1 MSLYRDRAVV
11 LHAWK
16 LGEADRIV
24 SLHTHDHGK
33 VRAVAKGVRRTRSR
47 FGSRLEPMNLVAV
60 QLYRG
65 RGDLDTVTQVETID
79 RHHRLRRD
87 PDRFAR
93 ASVLLEAVEQVAQ
106 DREPDPAL
114 HVMLARALATL
125 DRRDPVVSPVI
136 VAAFLLKVLVHEG
149 VGPELGHCVG
159 CGSSGPFDA
168 FDPAHGGVLCRGCRS
183 GRALGEEVL
192 ALMRTILTGGLGALL
207 DRADVHDRAGA
218 ELEALATAAF
228 EHHIERRLRSF
239 GVLDRTRA

>member
-47 FGSRLEPMNLVAV
+47 FGSRLEPTNLVAV

-65 RGDLDTVTQVETID
+65 RGELDTVTQVETLD
-79 RHHRLRRD
+79 RHLVLRRD

-106 DREPDPAL
+106 DREPDPEL
-114 HVMLARALATL
+114 HVMLARALRTL
-125 DRRDPVVSPVI
+125 DRHDSAVVVG
-136 VAAFLLKVLVHEG
+136 AFLFKVLVHEG
-149 VGPELGHCVG
+149 LGPELDHCVS
-159 CGSSGPFDA
+159 CGSTGPFEA
-168 FDPAHGGVLCRGCRS
+168 FDPGHGGVLCRDCRF
-183 GRALGEEVL
+183 GRPLGGEAL
-192 ALMRTILTGGLGALL
+192 ALIRAVLSGGLGALL
-207 DRADVHDRAGA
+207 DRPPDAATA
-218 ELEALATAAF
+218 EFEALATQAF
-228 EHHIERRLRSF
+228 EHHIER
-239 GVLDRTRA
+239 